1 MASDDDDGYTPREPL
16 TPLYNPSGNT
26 PAGGRPTPGP
36 RTPRNG
42 PLGARLSQRGK
53 TTQPPNQSGET
64 AYTPFSYTPGAPEAG
79 ETAVLSG
86 DYVPASPE
94 SPTWGRVTG
103 LLKLDEK
110 VTGTLHA
117 DLQFGATWSSRSEML
132 RSCLDEYYRLVASY
146 NEARRLLELSD
157 GDIEALRREQT
168 AASARLREVESRL
181 EFHSRTELRAV
192 YLGAAETETR
202 LFRAE
207 EERDLLRSRAE
218 LLEGFM
224 AFLSRIIATVRA
236 IPPNVT
242 LGANPPT
249 PVSNGEAPRLPADA
263 HPDET
268 LLYKGPKDNQPQTAQ
283 GAATAPTQE
292 RAARGGQEI
301 EELILNEN
309 EVALLASSE
318 FEIIE
323 ILDDESNA
331 AGKDA
336 PADSA
341 SMTARSSTGNAA
353 GAIASETSEAAA
365 ESAPDSRETG
375 ASESNG
381 R

>member
-1 MASDDDDGYTPREPL
+1 MASDDGDGYTPREPL
-16 TPLYNPSGNT
+16 TPLYNPLGTT
-26 PAGGRPTPGP
+26 PGTTRPTPGP
-36 RTPRNG
+36 RNARG
-42 PLGARLSQRGK
+42 PLGARLSQRGRV
-53 TTQPPNQSGET
+53 TEPPSQGGEP
-64 AYTPFSYTPGAPEAG
+64 AYTPGAPEAS
-79 ETAVLSG
+79 ETPGAPQGFSG

-146 NEARRLLELSD
+146 NETRRLLELSD

-168 AASARLREVESRL
+168 AALARLREVESRL

-236 IPPNVT
+236 IPPNVMI
-242 LGANPPT
+242 GANAPAAT
-249 PVSNGEAPRLPADA
+249 PSAMVSHLPANA

-268 LLYKGPKDNQPQTAQ
+268 LLYNGSRASQPHTTQ
-283 GAATAPTQE
+283 GSAPAPTEE
-292 RAARGGQEI
+292 RAAGGGQEI
-301 EELILNEN
+301 EELLLNEQ

-323 ILDDESNA
+323 IVDEDSSA
-331 AGKDA
+331 IGKDVA
-336 PADSA
+336 AE
-341 SMTARSSTGNAA
+341 SSSRLAGETGV
-353 GAIASETSEAAA
+353 GVSEAAA
-365 ESAPDSRETG
+365 ESAPASSETDP
-375 ASESNG
+375 SEGKG